1 MRSNGFIVSVFFAT
15 SVFAA
20 AVQQTE
26 PNDLSSYYGFGEM
39 EVIKSDW
46 GIQNLQIADFDGD
59 GRNDIAFV
67 NNVKAE
73 IDLLI
78 QKAQIGPGEP
88 EVAVTAEDSD
98 INAIVSETRFAKQV
112 VPVSQRIFSFVCGDL
127 NNDGLTDLAFY
138 GEPKGLYVI
147 LQKAGEKKGK
157 EGKVISWQTRKK
169 IKIDDGLALI
179 DALVCADLNNDS
191 LEDLALAGRNAVYII
206 SQKKDGTLSEPV
218 KYPTTSQPQSISVG
232 DLNGDKINDLVL
244 ITDDS
249 EKCVSVRFGLR
260 TGQLGP
266 EQELF
271 IERPKAWE
279 LHNLNGVHGDAMLTI
294 DSRSGRLVCYR
305 LADQKQHDA
314 DWPILYYPLVWGQE
328 NAKRDIVVSDINGDG
343 LADVVVSNPGGAEL
357 IFYKQVL
364 GLGLAEPVKFPALSS
379 IDSLS
384 AADIDGDKKTEVCSL
399 SIKEKLIGI
408 SRFDND
414 RLTFPEPADINDEP
428 LAAQL
433 ADIDGDKGADC
444 VYISKDS
451 NDVRSLRVLYS
462 LKAGKDRFGGA
473 ASTAL
478 ELKNLSVNP
487 DGLKIADVDQD
498 GLKDV
503 LVFVKYELPILI
515 RQTAKRKFE
524 AVESRG
530 TQMSLIKEAGLNS
543 TAVANMNGK
552 DGDEFLVAQGNF
564 ARSLIFS
571 GGKNWNVI
579 DQYNAKSTEN
589 SIMAVAA
596 FNIFSKKGHPE
607 ILLLDGQKGQLQIL
621 KADENGTYRFEK
633 ELNVGTWSGATH
645 LQMIYASLTG
655 GKTKSILL
663 FDSEK
668 FAIITPPDGEK
679 PENLETMFSYETKI
693 KDGKYGNLTAG
704 DINSDG
710 RDDIVMVEYERN
722 HIEILALDASGKC
735 VPAMRFKV
743 FEEKSYRDRREE
755 KTSAEPHELKIADVT
770 GDGKNDLVTLIHDRV
785 IIYPQD

>member
-20 AVQQTE
+20 AVQEAE

-39 EVIKSDW
+39 EVIKADW

-157 EGKVISWQTRKK
+157 EGKILSWQTRKK

-179 DALVCADLNNDS
+179 DALVCADLNNDG

-279 LHNLNGVHGDAMLTI
+279 LHNLNDVHGDAMLTI

-305 LADQKQHDA
+305 LVDQKQRDA

-343 LADVVVSNPGGAEL
+343 LTDVVVSNPGGAEL
-357 IFYKQVL
+357 IFYKQVS

-384 AADIDGDKKTEVCSL
+384 AADIDGNKKTEVCSL

-408 SRFDND
+408 SRFEND
-414 RLTFPEPADINDEP
+414 RLSFPEPVDINDEP

-433 ADIDGDKGADC
+433 ADMDGDKSADC

-451 NDVRSLRVLYS
+451 NDVRSMRVLYS
-462 LKAGKDRFGGA
+462 LKAAKDHFGGA
-473 ASTAL
+473 ANTAL

-487 DGLKIADVDQD
+487 DGLKIVDVDQD

-515 RQTAKRKFE
+515 RQTAKRQFE

-530 TQMSLIKEAGLNS
+530 TQMSLIKEAGLSS
-543 TAVANMNGK
+543 TAAANVDGK

-571 GGKNWNVI
+571 GGKNWSVI

-589 SIMAVAA
+589 NIMAVAA

-645 LQMIYASLTG
+645 LQMIYAPLTG

-679 PENLETMFSYETKI
+679 PENLETIFSYETKI

-722 HIEILALDASGKC
+722 HIEILAIDGSGKC

-743 FEEKSYRDRREE
+743 FEEKSYRDGREE
-755 KTSAEPHELKIADVT
+755 KSSVEPHELKIADVT
-770 GDGKNDLVTLIHDRV
+770 GGGKNDLVTLIHDRV